1 VEGGIPTKFIIRPH
15 QGKEEPYVQALLAAG
30 HEMSMGAD
38 VVLIDFEIPHPG
50 YERYVNYAKSRGIPL
65 VAYPHGAA
73 QVGQHQLTREP
84 HKCAMTF
91 VHGPGQ
97 VWLRLT
103 YGYPNPVHAV
113 GYPKPRKPLEPREP
127 NHVLFAPHHPLGSGW
142 MPDDARQAN
151 TDAFRTIL
159 RDRDFELTVRLIG
172 SLEQNGLWEERGV
185 NYIHGQMDGSVNE
198 ADVAVA
204 GGTYAANSLCEG
216 IPVVMYNQLREWRVE
231 LEGHESKMVPDWRKF
246 EEYTRYP
253 FDLGTW
259 PESLHAAAKRSMY
272 PSMQEWIGKW
282 MPPWEPQRFAK
293 LVEKACRIPVS

>member
-1 VEGGIPTKFIIRPH
+1 VKFLFKPH
-15 QGKEEPYVQALLAAG
+15 QEKEQPYRDALLAAG
-30 HEMSMGAD
+30 HVESRDAD
-38 VVLIDFEIPHPG
+38 VVLIDFEVPYPQL
-50 YERYVNYAKSRGIPL
+50 RVYAEYAEYARKSGAAL
-65 VAYPHGAA
+65 VAYPHGFSQADE
-73 QVGQHQLTREP
+73 HQLT
-84 HKCAMTF
+84 HKPYECDATF
-91 VHGPGQ
+91 VHGPGS

-113 GYPKPRKPLEPREP
+113 GYPKPRKPLTSREP

-142 MPDDARQAN
+142 MPPDARQAN

-259 PESLHAAAKRSMY
+259 PESLNAAAKRSMY
-272 PSMQEWIGKW
+272 SPMQEWIEKW
-282 MPPWEPQRFAK
+282 MPLWEPQRFAK
-293 LVEKACRIPVS
+293 IVEKACRIRVS

>member
-1 VEGGIPTKFIIRPH
+1 VKFLFKPH
-15 QGKEEPYVQALLAAG
+15 QEKEQPYREALLAAG
-30 HEMSMGAD
+30 HVESRDAD
-38 VVLIDFEIPHPG
+38 VVLIDFEVPYPQLQV
-50 YERYVNYAKSRGIPL
+50 YAEYVEYAKRIGAALI
-65 VAYPHGAA
+65 AYPHGFSQADE
-73 QVGQHQLTREP
+73 HQLTNEP
-84 HKCAMTF
+84 YECASTF

-113 GYPKPRKPLEPREP
+113 GYPKPRKPLTPREP

-142 MPDDARQAN
+142 MPNDARQAN
-151 TDAFRTIL
+151 TDAFRIL
-159 RDRDFELTVRLIG
+159 LRERNYELTVRLIG

-216 IPVVMYNQLREWRVE
+216 IPVVMYNQTREWRVE
-231 LEGHESKMVPDWRKF
+231 LEGQESKMVPGWHEHDRF
-246 EEYTRYP
+246 TFYP

-259 PESLHAAAKRSMY
+259 PESLQAAAKRSTY
-272 PSMQEWIGKW
+272 PPLMEWMDKW

-293 LVEKACRIPVS
+293 LVEKACRIRVS